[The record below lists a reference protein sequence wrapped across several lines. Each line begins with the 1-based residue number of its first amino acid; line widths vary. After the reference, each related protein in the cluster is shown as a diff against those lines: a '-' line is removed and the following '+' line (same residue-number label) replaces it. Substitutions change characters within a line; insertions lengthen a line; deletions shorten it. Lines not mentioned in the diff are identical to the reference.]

1 MSDYGK
7 KTLGDII
14 VLHTKLIDI
23 PLRHSDYI
31 FVIKKIIHPCLYK
44 QSLQRCQATL
54 SESQFGS
61 IRK

>member
-44 QSLQRCQATL
+44 
-54 SESQFGS
+54 
-61 IRK
+61 